1 MLTLK
6 AKLMFGFSLILVF
19 MIGQSAVTYFY
30 VSKSEALVAQ
40 AINKDFNAS
49 IAISRIAIEGN
60 KLRRY
65 EKEFFVYA
73 DNFEKRAKYHKEWRE
88 SYNKLTTELNDAVSN
103 KTGVWSELDKQ
114 EVQTWIGAHRAYG
127 AGFEEVVAQ
136 VEAGEIQGT
145 LAANAAIQDAK
156 NKFKVLL
163 NGAAKGGAAKL
174 AGAEGTAVEIKHN
187 SNLVNLIVIFA
198 ATAGTVLALVLL
210 LVIPT
215 SVARPIEALAKA
227 AQIMSM
233 GNLDTPVPQ
242 TGGAEFRQL
251 RDTLERMR
259 ISQKTFMAKFK
270 SQSS

>member
-19 MIGQSAVTYFY
+19 MIGQSVVTYFY
-30 VSKSEALVAQ
+30 VSTSEALVTQ

-73 DNFEKRAKYHKEWRE
+73 DNPEKRAKYHQEWRG
-88 SYNKLTTELNDAVSN
+88 SYNKLKTELDDAVSN
-103 KTGVWSELDKQ
+103 KSGVWSRIDTQ
-114 EVQTWIGAHRAYG
+114 EVQTWVDAHRSYG

-156 NKFKVLL
+156 NKFRVLL
-163 NGAAKGGAAKL
+163 SGAAKGGATKL
-174 AGAEGTAVEIKHN
+174 AGAEVTAVQIKEN

-198 ATAGTVLALVLL
+198 ATAGTVLVLVLL
-210 LVIPT
+210 VVIPT
-215 SVARPIEALAKA
+215 SVAKPIETLAKA

-233 GNLDTPVPQ
+233 GNLDTPVPP
-242 TGGAEFRQL
+242 TGGAEFKQL

-259 ISQKTFMAKFK
+259 ISQKTFMARFR